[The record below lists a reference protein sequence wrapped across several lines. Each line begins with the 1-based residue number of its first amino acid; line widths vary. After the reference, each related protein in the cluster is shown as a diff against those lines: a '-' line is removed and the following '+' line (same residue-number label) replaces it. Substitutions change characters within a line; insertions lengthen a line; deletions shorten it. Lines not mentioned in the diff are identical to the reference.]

1 MNFERLFIILFGWEK
16 GRNIYRVCVLFV
28 CVYVCLFSYIHLFV
42 VYKIQLI
49 L

>member
-16 GRNIYRVCVLFV
+16 GRNIYRVCVVGV
-28 CVYVCLFSYIHLFV
+28 CVCLFSSIHLFV